1 MTTISSTFSTL
12 ANDSFYLPSGLASS
26 TEIVDKFCKLAMS
39 VFNCNESVTQ
49 SFKRTTSLLSTAGFV
64 TTLSPMLDRNGDAV
78 DPWEKRIRKIALLG
92 GQLVDA
98 AKGLNTLD
106 LISFEK
112 ISNNIGRLPVLSSVW
127 SSFPLLTTVGSS
139 LILVSTVFSTILD
152 VNAYKMLANQP
163 IKQIQTS
170 ERTFK
175 DHSSKVRANRISL
188 ISNIAK
194 AAIISLGLAFAA
206 AAMYYGVDAK
216 AITSTVMF
224 STRFGAVTLGN
235 FSNTIGM
242 ISAVA
247 GFAKSM
253 HTYAE
258 DQKKQNN
265 E

>member
-1 MTTISSTFSTL
+1 MTTISSTFSTIANDCYYLLNGL
-12 ANDSFYLPSGLASS
+12 ANS
-26 TEIVDKFCKLAMS
+26 TEVVDKFCKLPLAI
-39 VFNCNESVTQ
+39 FNCNDSITQ
-49 SFKRTTSLLSTAGFV
+49 SFKSTNTLFSTFGFA
-64 TTLSPMLDRNGDAV
+64 TTLSPMLKRNGPAV
-78 DPWEKRIRKIALLG
+78 TPWEKRMSKIALLG

-98 AKGLNTLD
+98 AKGLNTLE
-106 LISFEK
+106 LISFK
-112 ISNNIGRLPVLSSVW
+112 DISNGIGRVPVLSSVW
-127 SSFPLLTTVGSS
+127 SSFPLLATVGSS
-139 LILVSTVFSTILD
+139 LILVSTGFSTILD
-152 VNAYKMLANQP
+152 VKEYMSIARENQP
-163 IKQIQTS
+163 GVNAS
-170 ERTFK
+170 FRTLNIHAK
-175 DHSSKVRANRISL
+175 RVHNNRISL

-235 FSNTIGM
+235 FSNTTGM

-258 DQKKQNN
+258 AQK
-265 E
+265 